1 MLPKWWCCRLN
12 LVHCQF
18 FSSTC
23 QSPSGLIL
31 FLHECVCVKH
41 TVCHPKAKECLECGP
56 PKGRQR
62 SPFPPPGAGCASSQS
77 GCPWRRPQLDRCRR
91 GWPAALT
98 TCAAATC
105 PFERWKRLSAGSAP
119 AGLHSLDALGEQSP
133 HREVRGALMRT
144 SLIHPTMIQFQLI
157 IRPVSHRSAW
167 LQQQISQR
175 PYRRD
180 SRTRSKINTWDE
192 HCLIISYTT
201 HLDRCHCVDPCGVHV
216 ELIHSQMDFISFLA
230 IPTNVHVYQGLRVD
244 KQQAVSRRYSTV
256 HVWHKETQQKSNS
269 VYLLVAAKMWRTWKT
284 LDFTAVCLFWAEQE
298 GERRDIKRQVSCNE
312 KLLFTVYLLSLCDS
326 HWIQQWGLWFSCG
339 SYLNISA

>member
-1 MLPKWWCCRLN
+1 MPVDAIAGSLRACRSWQSTSGPVIRLSWTSDS
-12 LVHCQF
+12 VA
-18 FSSTC
+18 FSSPPPPRNTNNPC
-23 QSPSGLIL
+23 YQSDDAADLIWFTVSFSPRRVKAL
-31 FLHECVCVKH
+31 PDWFCSYMNVCVLNI
-41 TVCHPKAKECLECGP
+41 CHPKAKECLECGP

-175 PYRRD
+175 PYRRN

-201 HLDRCHCVDPCGVHV
+201 HLDRCHRVDPCGVHV

-230 IPTNVHVYQGLRVD
+230 VPTNVHVYQGLRVD
-244 KQQAVSRRYSTV
+244 KQQAVSRRYGTRV
-256 HVWHKETQQKSNS
+256 AQRN
-269 VYLLVAAKMWRTWKT
+269 AAKVK
-284 LDFTAVCLFWAEQE
+284 LGLPS
-298 GERRDIKRQVSCNE
+298 SC
-312 KLLFTVYLLSLCDS
+312 S
-326 HWIQQWGLWFSCG
+326 
-339 SYLNISA
+339 